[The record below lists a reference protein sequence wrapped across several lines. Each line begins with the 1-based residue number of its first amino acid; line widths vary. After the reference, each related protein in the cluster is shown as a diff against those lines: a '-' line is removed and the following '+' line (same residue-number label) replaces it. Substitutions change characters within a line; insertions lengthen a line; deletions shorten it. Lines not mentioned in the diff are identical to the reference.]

1 MRKTSL
7 SWFLGAGIG
16 IVALGVLSGGASAE
30 FAQGAKPHVAPSLWH
45 PDSNRQSPSDIG
57 VRAHTNVVRVILPE
71 ANAKPSKASPAS
83 GVGPDTVPASGYYFE
98 TPSSLACIYGFVT
111 VVTGCNPNT
120 LTDVVT
126 GGAGLA
132 IAIVDAYDNP
142 DAASDLATFDTQ
154 FGLPAPPG
162 GLQVVYAS
170 GSQPAANAGW
180 ALESSLDIEWA
191 HAMSPAA
198 KIYLVEAASNSYSDL
213 LTAVDKASTLVAA
226 AGGGVVS
233 MSWGGSEFSG
243 QTSYDTH
250 FQKAN
255 VTYLA
260 STGDAPGVSFP
271 STSAYVVAVGGTAI
285 RRNRTTGNFGQEVVW
300 QDAGAGL
307 SAFVARPAFQNAI
320 SGTVGASR
328 GVPDIA
334 AIANPSGGVWVYG
347 GLNGGWVI
355 VGGTSVASPV
365 EAGIMSYQGYKYAQ
379 AQGTLTNLYSG
390 AIGKFRD
397 ITYGDCGTYGSLVAA
412 TGWDL
417 CSGKGSLHK

>member
-1 MRKTSL
+1 
-7 SWFLGAGIG
+7 
-16 IVALGVLSGGASAE
+16 
-30 FAQGAKPHVAPSLWH
+30 
-45 PDSNRQSPSDIG
+45 
-57 VRAHTNVVRVILPE
+57 
-71 ANAKPSKASPAS
+71 
-83 GVGPDTVPASGYYFE
+83 
-98 TPSSLACIYGFVT
+98 
-111 VVTGCNPNT
+111 
-120 LTDVVT
+120 
-126 GGAGLA
+126 
-132 IAIVDAYDNP
+132 
-142 DAASDLATFDTQ
+142 
-154 FGLPAPPG
+154 
-162 GLQVVYAS
+162 
-170 GSQPAANAGW
+170 
-180 ALESSLDIEWA
+180 
-191 HAMSPAA
+191 
-198 KIYLVEAASNSYSDL
+198 
-213 LTAVDKASTLVAA
+213 
-226 AGGGVVS
+226 
-233 MSWGGSEFSG
+233 
-243 QTSYDTH
+243 SYDTH
-250 FQKAN
+250 FQKPN

-285 RRNRTTGNFGQEVVW
+285 RRNRTTGNYGQEVVW

-307 SAFVARPAFQNAI
+307 SAYVARPAFQNAI